1 MSKPLIYI
9 VDDNDGFRQSVAFM
23 LDSSYYRIEQF
34 DSAEAAIERLEH
46 CEASDEAC
54 MLLDVRMP
62 GLSGL
67 DLHDRVNRS
76 HPGLPIIYMTGHAD
90 VSLAV
95 EAMKKGAVTL
105 LEKPLDPEALK
116 SAVDTAM
123 EKARQIQAKS
133 ASDSTHNRLQTDD
146 ESVMSEVAVRDFD
159 ERLQTLTPREMDVLE
174 KLVHGKA
181 NKECAFELSIS
192 VRTVEMHR
200 ARILKKLEVRSGVD
214 LIRAVLLRRAQQ

>member
-23 LDSSYYRIEQF
+23 LDSSRYQIEQF
-34 DSAEAAIERLEH
+34 DSAEAVLDKLEEFEV
-46 CEASDEAC
+46 CEEAC

-76 HPGLPIIYMTGHAD
+76 RPDFPIIYMTGHAD

-116 SAVDTAM
+116 TAVDAAM
-123 EKARQIQAKS
+123 EKARQMQAMN
-133 ASDSTHNRLQTDD
+133 ASDSTQNRMDADESSVMPEEAVRAFDVRLQ
-146 ESVMSEVAVRDFD
+146 S
-159 ERLQTLTPREMDVLE
+159 LTPREKDVFE
-174 KLVHGKA
+174 NLVQGKA
-181 NKECAFELSIS
+181 NKECAYELSIS

-200 ARILKKLEVRSGVD
+200 SRILKKLEVRSGVD
-214 LIRAVLLRRAQQ
+214 LIRAVLLHRSQQ